1 MSSMPAGVSRP
12 MRTTRGRILF
22 TGEQLSARVAWYAPD
37 SRMPAHTHDCHQV
50 SLLLAG
56 TLAERGKGE
65 EVRLGVP
72 AVGVK
77 PAGLAH
83 ANDYGPAGA
92 LVLGIDL
99 PGDLDL
105 PRAIGLAPDWRW
117 RTRPASPLLGQG
129 GALLSVLAA
138 GASTPD
144 AVESQAWE
152 LLAAM
157 AGCADRRGGTPP
169 RWVARAC
176 ERLQEEAV
184 PLAWLAAEQGVHP
197 VYFAR
202 GFARWVGCPPS
213 VFRVRAQLQRGL
225 AQVAA
230 GVPLSAAALHAG
242 FADQAHFSRIARHH
256 CGVAPARLRALL
268 A

>member
-1 MSSMPAGVSRP
+1 MPPTPAGGP
-12 MRTTRGRILF
+12 GPARTTRGRILF
-22 TGEQLSARVAWYAPD
+22 AGERLSARVAWYAPG
-37 SRMPAHTHDCHQV
+37 SRMQPHAHDCHQV

-56 TLAERGKGE
+56 TLAERGDGD
-65 EVRLGVP
+65 EVRLRLP

-99 PGDLDL
+99 PADIDLSREL
-105 PRAIGLAPDWRW
+105 GLTPAWRW
-117 RTRPASPLLGQG
+117 RTRPAPPLLAQG
-129 GALLSVLAA
+129 RLLLSALATGD
-138 GASTPD
+138 GAPD
-144 AVESQAWE
+144 GIEGQSWE

-157 AGCADRRGGTPP
+157 AGCADGRAGTPP
-169 RWVARAC
+169 RWVVRAC
-176 ERLQEEAV
+176 ERLQEEAA
-184 PLAWLAAEQGVHP
+184 PLARLAAEQGVHP

-202 GFARWVGCPPS
+202 AFARWVGCPPS
-213 VFRVRAQLQRGL
+213 VFRARAQLQRAL

-230 GVPLSAAALHAG
+230 GAPLAAAALHGG
-242 FADQAHFSRIARHH
+242 FADQAHFSRVARQH
-256 CGVAPARLRALL
+256 CGAAPARLRALL